1 MFNKLRGSDKK
12 KRNNL
17 QKVVVDIPAHVQD
30 YLQKNAGRLL
40 EADEEYV
47 HDLFKQLMDFPED
60 YQLQELEVAA
70 LHAILTHFE
79 GAEKIEKPGIRGV
92 IEGGISKLPKSIRNR
107 LPNKEIKG
115 VISDITFYSDHEDTN
130 ISFLDKDGKEIVF
143 KGLSRFNLDG
153 ENLFI
158 GYAPSFDAVG
168 YFTVEFNGEKVK
180 LKPVTDDARYK
191 LIEEVW
197 KVLEKK
203 RKEVIEN
210 DEVRG

>member
-17 QKVVVDIPAHVQD
+17 QKVGVDIPAHVQN

-60 YQLQELEVAA
+60 YELQDLEVAA

-79 GAEKIEKPGIRGV
+79 DAEKIEKPGIRGV
-92 IEGGISKLPKSIRNR
+92 IEGGISKLPESIKNR

-130 ISFLDKDGKEIVF
+130 ISFQDKEGTEIVF
-143 KGLSRFNLDG
+143 KGLARFNLDG
-153 ENLFI
+153 ESLFV

-180 LKPVTDDARYK
+180 LKPVTDDSRYK

-197 KVLEKK
+197 KILEKK